1 MSDESTSSKVR
12 FSLMLPTFVD
22 PGAASPYERT
32 FEFARRVDELGYYM
46 GTFGHHS
53 FTPEIADPSAPFA
66 LLCAVAAHTK
76 RLRLGTG
83 VYLAPLHH
91 PETVAEQA
99 ATLDQIS
106 GGRAVLGVGLG
117 YRPYEYEGFGLDF
130 HSRGA
135 RLDETLAVIR
145 GGWSTGRFEFAGEH
159 FQIPPSP
166 VHPKCVQVPHVPIL
180 VGGSAPAAIRR
191 AARLGDGWFALP
203 QESLA
208 VMQTQVQTY
217 RAACREY
224 DREPYVCL
232 MRNAWIAP
240 TSAEVEA
247 EWLPRMI
254 EFHKTFA
261 DARANTDDLVIERL
275 LAGEAFALEDYIRER
290 AIAGTPQMC
299 IAEIERWNEAIQP
312 DEYSLI
318 FGGSDEQ
325 VRLTRAVEQFAE
337 EVMVRFR

>member
-1 MSDESTSSKVR
+1 MSVR

-22 PGAASPYERT
+22 ADAASPYRRT
-32 FEFARRVDELGYYM
+32 LDFARRVDELGYHM

-53 FTPEIADPSAPFA
+53 FTPEIGDPSAPFA
-66 LLCAVAAHTK
+66 LLSAVATVTQ

-83 VYLAPLHH
+83 IYLAALHH
-91 PETVAEQA
+91 PLSVAEQA

-130 HSRGA
+130 RQRGA
-135 RLDETLAVIR
+135 RLSEALTIIR
-145 GGWSTGRFEFAGEH
+145 SGWSNGRFEYRGEH
-159 FQIPPSP
+159 FQVPSSP
-166 VHPKCVQVPHVPIL
+166 VHPPCVQKPHVPII

-208 VMQTQVQTY
+208 VMQSQVDAY
-217 RAACREY
+217 RRECREFG
-224 DREPYVCL
+224 REPYVCL

-240 TSAEVEA
+240 TLKEVEA

-261 DARANTDDLVIERL
+261 DARASTDDVVIERL
-275 LAGEAFALEDYIRER
+275 LADQSFTLEEYIHER

-299 IAEIERWNEAIQP
+299 IREIERWQEAVQP

-318 FGGSDEQ
+318 FGGSDDQ
-325 VRLTRAVEQFAE
+325 ARLTRAVEQFAE
-337 EVMVRFR
+337 EVMVAF